1 MSGKQQLK
9 ANWWKGAL
17 AVLVVVA
24 VAPYAYGLI
33 TKAISSP
40 CEDIFRQTRLILDS
54 KLEPVKAKGA
64 VLMEEAIIANLTER
78 SEMMAMNLRTC
89 CVALHGNK
97 ISSAEF
103 LGCKETMRSYESR
116 IEKISQVL
124 DEAQLAK
131 RDENSELM
139 AAKLEEAEKLVESGR
154 LNSEALLTQIRD
166 ASVQIAEDTGSQT
179 LPTEFAGVVAEVI
192 RFADTGGML
201 TLEVTFRNVTQ
212 KAINICVN
220 PDKSYLVD
228 EKTGTRWDDSF
239 RKDKIRCDSN
249 YLLSLEPNNTYWFWM
264 KFKVDPPVPERFTA
278 IVDKVARPIE
288 GLTLE

>member
-9 ANWWKGAL
+9 ANWWRWAL

-33 TKAISSP
+33 TKAIASP

-54 KLEPVKAKGA
+54 KLEPIKAKGT
-64 VLMEEAIIANLTER
+64 VLMEEAIISNLTER
-78 SEMMAMNLRTC
+78 SEMMAMNLKTC
-89 CVALHGNK
+89 CVALHENK

-103 LGCKETMRSYESR
+103 LGCKETMRSYEAR
-116 IEKISQVL
+116 IEKVSQVL

-131 RDENSELM
+131 RDENSELV
-139 AAKLEEAEKLVESGR
+139 AAKLEEAEKLVEEARS
-154 LNSEALLTQIRD
+154 NSEALLTQIRD
-166 ASVQIAEDTGSQT
+166 ASVQLAEDRGSQT
-179 LPTEFAGVVAEVI
+179 LPTEFDGVVAEVT

-212 KAINICVN
+212 KAIHICVSPN
-220 PDKSYLVD
+220 NSYLVD
-228 EKTGTRWDDSF
+228 ENTATRWNDSF
-239 RKDKIRCDSN
+239 RKDEIPCYNQR
-249 YLLSLEPNNTYWFWM
+249 LLGPNKTYWFWM
-264 KFKVDPPVPERFTA
+264 KFKVDPPFPERFSA

>member
-9 ANWWKGAL
+9 ANWWRWAL

-33 TKAISSP
+33 TKAIASP

-54 KLEPVKAKGA
+54 KLEPIKAKGT
-64 VLMEEAIIANLTER
+64 VLMEEAIISNLTER
-78 SEMMAMNLRTC
+78 SEMMAMNLKAC
-89 CVALHGNK
+89 CVALHENK

-103 LGCKETMRSYESR
+103 LGCKETMRSYEAR
-116 IEKISQVL
+116 IEKVSQVL

-131 RDENSELM
+131 RDENSKLV
-139 AAKLEEAEKLVESGR
+139 AAKLEEAEKLVEAAR

-166 ASVQIAEDTGSQT
+166 ASVQLAEDTGSQT
-179 LPTEFAGVVAEVI
+179 LPTEFDGVVAEVT

-201 TLEVTFRNVTQ
+201 TLEITFQNVTQ
-212 KAINICVN
+212 TAINVCVD
-220 PDKSYLVD
+220 PRATYLID
-228 EKTGTRWDDSF
+228 EDTGTRWDDSF
-239 RKDKIRCDSN
+239 QKDYISCGSP
-249 YLLSLEPNNTYWFWM
+249 LSLEPNKTYWFWM
-264 KFKVDPPVPERFTA
+264 KFKVDPPFPKRFTA
-278 IVDKVARPIE
+278 IVDRVARPIE

>member
-1 MSGKQQLK
+1 MSGKQRLK
-9 ANWWKGAL
+9 ANWWRWAL
-17 AVLVVVA
+17 AVLVVAA

-33 TKAISSP
+33 TKAIASP

-54 KLEPVKAKGA
+54 KLEPIKAKGT
-64 VLMEEAIIANLTER
+64 VLMEEAIISNLTER
-78 SEMMAMNLRTC
+78 SEMMAMGLKTC

-103 LGCKETMRSYESR
+103 LGCKETMRAYEAR
-116 IEKISQVL
+116 IEKVSQVL

-131 RDENSELM
+131 RDENSELV
-139 AAKLEEAEKLVESGR
+139 AAKLEEAEKLVNSAR

-166 ASVQIAEDTGSQT
+166 ASVQLAEGTGSQT
-179 LPTEFAGVVAEVI
+179 LPTEFDGVVAEVT

-212 KAINICVN
+212 TAINVCVDPRN
-220 PDKSYLVD
+220 SYLID
-228 EKTGTRWDDSF
+228 EDTGTRWDDSF
-239 RKDKIRCDSN
+239 RKDYISCDN
-249 YLLSLEPNNTYWFWM
+249 QLSLKPNKTYWFWM
-264 KFKVDPPVPERFTA
+264 KFKVDPPFPERFTA